1 MKIYLKC
8 EELYTSAKTIV
19 MILLY
24 PIFSNLSYIYVYLIL
39 NFSKNEYHNF
49 AQNVDT
55 VHQLS
60 DQPKIQSRLQT

>member
-55 VHQLS
+55 VHQRS
-60 DQPKIQSRLQT
+60 DQPKI